1 MSNETPNDTLKFN
14 TTNRPADVADTLFA
28 DTVKAYRAMG
38 RQYVDL
44 LMNSERAEKVIGI
57 SNKINA
63 IMLEGKVDC
72 LIASLAL
79 AVVIESAFVHV
90 FGTEEKPKCV

>member
-1 MSNETPNDTLKFN
+1 MSDETTNDTLKFN
-14 TTNRPADVADTLFA
+14 TTNRPADVADAIFA

-44 LMNSERAEKVIGI
+44 LMNAERAEQVIEI
-57 SNKINA
+57 SNKVNK
-63 IMLEGKVDC
+63 IMLEGQVNC

-79 AVVIESAFVHV
+79 AVVIESSFIHV
-90 FGTEEKPKCV
+90 FGTEEKPK